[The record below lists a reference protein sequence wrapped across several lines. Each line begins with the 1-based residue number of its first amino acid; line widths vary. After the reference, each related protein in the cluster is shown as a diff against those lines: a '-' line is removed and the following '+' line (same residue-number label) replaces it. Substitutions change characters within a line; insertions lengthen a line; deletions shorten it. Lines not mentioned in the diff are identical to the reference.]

1 MAQVTVSINGREHV
15 VGCGEGEEDRVRQ
28 LAAFVDKRAA
38 ELVDG
43 GMKVPDARLMMM
55 TALMIADDLA
65 SAYEELDS
73 ARAGEAPATGGA
85 TDMRAHEVADRL
97 EALAAQLESS
107 GSAD

>member
-1 MAQVTVSINGREHV
+1 MAQVTVTINGREHV

-28 LAAFVDKRAA
+28 LAAFVDKRAG

-65 SAYEELDS
+65 TAYDELDA
-73 ARAGEAPATGGA
+73 ARAGGAPAGDGDDA
-85 TDMRAHEVADRL
+85 RARELAERL
-97 EALAAQLESS
+97 EALADRMDP
-107 GSAD
+107 ADTGD